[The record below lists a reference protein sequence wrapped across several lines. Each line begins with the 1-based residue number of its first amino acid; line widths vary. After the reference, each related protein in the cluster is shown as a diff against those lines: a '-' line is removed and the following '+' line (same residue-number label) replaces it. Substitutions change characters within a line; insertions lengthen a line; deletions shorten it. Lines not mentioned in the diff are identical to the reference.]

1 MTGYELCV
9 IAKNTE
15 LLDALAKIKEHCC
28 KTDCCDNCFFQDEDL
43 MCVLRHNPNRWDLQE
58 IAEHLWGGLE

>member
-15 LLDALAKIKEHCC
+15 LLNALAKIKEHCC

-43 MCVLRHNPNRWDLQE
+43 MCVLRHNPNR
-58 IAEHLWGGLE
+58 